1 MHDIYGI
8 ARSSH
13 IEHGE
18 FMKNEGAVYQ
28 LQDKEELMELTL
40 SDLAE
45 GFREKFKAH
54 PAFLDA
60 STRVDASK
68 KAGCAL
74 NFSRNPSAKSLRV
87 SSINSSLS

>member
-8 ARSSH
+8 ARRSH

-54 PAFLDA
+54 PAF
-60 STRVDASK
+60 
-68 KAGCAL
+68 
-74 NFSRNPSAKSLRV
+74 
-87 SSINSSLS
+87 